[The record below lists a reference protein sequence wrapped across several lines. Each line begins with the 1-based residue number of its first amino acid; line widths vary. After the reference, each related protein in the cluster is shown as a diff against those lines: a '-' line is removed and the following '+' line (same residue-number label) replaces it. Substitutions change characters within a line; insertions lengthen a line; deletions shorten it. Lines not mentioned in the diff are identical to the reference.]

1 MPQAGPATS
10 FPPADPARRGV
21 RRSSSDTSSAA
32 AGKSTLKTKLFR
44 FVVVGVTSA
53 IIDMGLLIGL
63 RELGG
68 VSIPIATTIGFW
80 TGLFYNFSLN
90 RAWSFGAERIATPF
104 VRYLTVV
111 GINYLV
117 TLTIVTGGAAAGV
130 PYIFAK
136 IFAIGFGTLGTF
148 VAYNRWVFVQSPD
161 TSAGL

>member
-1 MPQAGPATS
+1 L
-10 FPPADPARRGV
+10 ARR
-21 RRSSSDTSSAA
+21 SHTAPSAEDTGSAA
-32 AGKSTLKTKLFR
+32 ESSVATLKTKLFR
-44 FVVVGVTSA
+44 FVVVGVSSA

-68 VSIPIATTIGFW
+68 VSIPLATTIGFW

-90 RAWSFGAERIATPF
+90 RAWSFGTERIATPF

-117 TLTIVTGGAAAGV
+117 TLSIVTGGAAAGV
-130 PYIFAK
+130 PYIVAK

-148 VAYNRWVFVQSPD
+148 VAYNHWVFVQSPD